1 MRRSR
6 SLVLDSRGRVVDLHR
21 REISLL
27 PCLSGRST
35 KKRYQKG
42 ASLMLINRRPIQ
54 TDVDAFDKK
63 RPLADVA
70 GFVRLALE
78 VLYP

>member
-1 MRRSR
+1 
-6 SLVLDSRGRVVDLHR
+6 
-21 REISLL
+21 
-27 PCLSGRST
+27 
-35 KKRYQKG
+35 
-42 ASLMLINRRPIQ
+42 MLINRRPIQ